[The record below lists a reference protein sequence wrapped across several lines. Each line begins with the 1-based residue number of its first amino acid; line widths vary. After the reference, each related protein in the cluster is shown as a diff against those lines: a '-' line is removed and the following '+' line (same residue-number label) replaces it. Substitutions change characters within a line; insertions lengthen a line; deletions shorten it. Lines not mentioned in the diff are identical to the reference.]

1 MKNSRNYS
9 NNQIKILKVEN
20 KIRETSNTKMSFNSR
35 IDTVQERINSLE
47 ERTENN
53 IQTEAW
59 KN

>member
-20 KIRETSNTKMSFNSR
+20 KIHETSNTKMSFNSR